1 MVTARQALCK
11 LTSRAFQC
19 RPCQAM
25 VLVVTARQA
34 SCILT
39 SRAFQCRPCQAKVI
53 VVPARQA
60 LCKLATQS
68 IIINLSQIDNGYLQN
83 VRVIHVKQ
91 SYTARLLRPFI
102 DDIKNKPPKVK
113 PIREGISHTSIP
125 NYTVCTKL

>member
-1 MVTARQALCK
+1 MVI
-11 LTSRAFQC
+11 
-19 RPCQAM
+19 
-25 VLVVTARQA
+25 VITARQA
-34 SCILT
+34 SCI
-39 SRAFQCRPCQAKVI
+39 
-53 VVPARQA
+53 
-60 LCKLATQS
+60 LATQS

-113 PIREGISHTSIP
+113 PIREGINLTSIP